1 MNNLQEK
8 VIRAMVEM
16 YGFYS
21 TDELSEM
28 TGLSGSSIKHS
39 LSDIGKEIE
48 EYDAKLLCVP
58 RKGICLVAT
67 DVQREKILEELDSYA
82 NSNPESFFYRKN
94 YILDILFNFPGNYTI
109 QLFAE
114 ELCVSRKII
123 QKDLDSVESYLK
135 DFHLELSKRKN
146 QGIKI
151 VGREFDLRQAI
162 VDTQNKKYWKHAY
175 IENLPEDL
183 DYRISKRAFTFFS
196 DYYSKEDI
204 MQVQRYLREIEKCL
218 NVVFVDI
225 SFCRLTE
232 YLLLSG
238 KRIKEGKKIVDS
250 GDRRMTELEELY
262 LEAAKEILQK
272 MFPDKDQME
281 LEHQF
286 LAAKLV
292 VAKTCEVQAQMQDDR
307 LMDLAEDYI
316 SIVLTIIQKENTIK
330 RRELAKQIATF
341 LYKITIKHD
350 YKLVEWDDL
359 HKDVQ
364 KQLQSIYAAC
374 LTYSFYLENELGFVL
389 TQDEIAWIALLVHQA
404 SIDSRSEKQGI
415 FVTAADIY
423 TSRYEAMKIENEIE
437 NLEIVKT
444 VHINDYDPK
453 KTEGKLVISTVP
465 LKKQQE
471 NVIEITKHVTQMDLN
486 KIMNCLDAYA
496 KTEQKLHALET
507 VRKTFCEDLI
517 LTDVTATSKKE
528 AIYVASQLLYSQG
541 CLSDDVTEQI
551 YELEEQRPTTIGDQ
565 IAMSHIYKEHV
576 KKSGIAILRLKYPVQ
591 WSQTSKVK
599 LLFFIAINY
608 RESQEVLRLFKF
620 LYRLIDDKR
629 AIEDILKAEGPG
641 DIYKILMHE
650 FR

>member
-28 TGLSGSSIKHS
+28 TGLSVSSIKHS
-39 LSDIGKEIE
+39 LSDIGKVIE
-48 EYDAKLLCVP
+48 EYEAKLLCVP

-67 DVQREKILEELDSYA
+67 DEQREKILEELDSYA

-123 QKDLDSVESYLK
+123 QKDLDSIEEYLK
-135 DFHLELSKRKN
+135 DFHLDLSKKKN

-175 IENLPEDL
+175 IEELPKEL

-196 DYYSKEDI
+196 DYYSQEDI
-204 MQVQRYLREIEKCL
+204 MRVQKYLAESEKRL

-232 YLLLSG
+232 YLLLSE
-238 KRIKEGKKIVDS
+238 KRIKEGKKITS
-250 GDRRMTELEELY
+250 SADRKMTELTSCY
-262 LEAAKEILQK
+262 LDVSMEILQK
-272 MFPDKDQME
+272 MFPDKDNME
-281 LEHQF
+281 MESQF

-292 VAKTCEVQAQMQDDR
+292 VARTCQVSAEMQNDQ
-307 LMDLAEDYI
+307 LMDLVEEFI
-316 SIVLTIIQKENTIK
+316 SIVLTVIQKENTIK

-341 LYKITIKHD
+341 LHRITIKHD

-364 KQLQSIYAAC
+364 KQLQSIYAVC
-374 LTYSFYLENELGFVL
+374 LTYSFHLENELGFVL
-389 TQDEIAWIALLVHQA
+389 TQDEIAWIALLIHQA
-404 SIDSRSEKQGI
+404 SIDSRSDKQGI
-415 FVTAADIY
+415 FVTATDNY
-423 TSRYEAMKIENEIE
+423 TARYEAMKIENEIE

-444 VHINDYDPK
+444 VHINEYDPK
-453 KTEGKLVISTVP
+453 KAEGKLVISTVP
-465 LKKQQE
+465 LKDRQE
-471 NVIEITKHVTQMDLN
+471 NAIEITKHVSQLDLN
-486 KIMNCLDAYA
+486 KITNCLDAYT
-496 KTEQKLHALET
+496 KTEQKLHALKT
-507 VRKTFCEDLI
+507 VRKTFSKELI
-517 LTDVTATSKKE
+517 LTDVAATSKKE
-528 AIYVASQLLYSQG
+528 AIYEASQLLCRQG

-591 WSQTSKVK
+591 WSQTSKAK
-599 LLFFIAINY
+599 LVFFIAIDY
-608 RESQEVLRLFKF
+608 QESQEVLRLFKF
-620 LYRLIDDKR
+620 LYSLIENKQ
-629 AIEDILKAEGPG
+629 AIEDILNAEESE
-641 DIYKILMHE
+641 DIYKILMQE